1 MMIRIITKLYDGST
15 YSKTVDIGG
24 TPVCIIWRYYV
35 PRTAKVKLNPLAD
48 SGINCLVDDV
58 VCSTFMRCEVKEVNW
73 RFV

>member
-1 MMIRIITKLYDGST
+1 MGVCDNSNMKESKKGNKMIRIITKLHDGST

-24 TPVCIIWRYYV
+24 TP
-35 PRTAKVKLNPLAD
+35 D

-58 VCSTFMRCEVKEVNW
+58 VFGTWMRCEVKEVNW